1 MIKKHRHQRWDQNIL
16 LTAFRGGSKCREDY
30 KTQRLRPGRD
40 LQERQQ
46 RMSGCVP
53 ASPFP
58 PRCHVGQAQTPVRI
72 TLVSS
77 LTRALF
83 GMSSPLA
90 NRLPTGSRAQTPGA
104 DTTRTT
110 EQQPHLLSFTATE
123 RRTSRHG
130 FYLKKQTGDS
140 WVGLTALNQ

>member
-1 MIKKHRHQRWDQNIL
+1 MIKRHRHQRWDQNIL

-30 KTQRLRPGRD
+30 KTQRLWPGRD

-90 NRLPTGSRAQTPGA
+90 NRLPSGSRAQTPGA
-104 DTTRTT
+104 DTPQNNGTT
-110 EQQPHLLSFTATE
+110 THLPRFTATE
-123 RRTSRHG
+123 RRTNTHG
-130 FYLKKQTGDS
+130 FYLKQQTGDS

>member
-1 MIKKHRHQRWDQNIL
+1 MIKRHRHQRWDQNIL

-90 NRLPTGSRAQTPGA
+90 NRLPSGSRAQTPGA
-104 DTTRTT
+104 DTPQNNGTT
-110 EQQPHLLSFTATE
+110 TSPSQVHSHRKTDEHARLLLKAAD
-123 RRTSRHG
+123 RR
-130 FYLKKQTGDS
+130 
-140 WVGLTALNQ
+140 